1 VFILNN
7 LFAQKWEDTSLR
19 AQAIDI
25 RWFKP
30 KWTVPEAKNASWK
43 LAVRNGSALLLER
56 HYITLLF
63 FVKRKISEKISAE
76 R

>member
-19 AQAIDI
+19 AQTIDI

-30 KWTVPEAKNASWK
+30 KWTAPEAKNASWK
-43 LAVRNGSALLLER
+43 LAVQNGNALLLER
-56 HYITLLF
+56 YYITLPF
-63 FVKRKISEKISAE
+63 FVKRKI
-76 R
+76 